1 MNSYNFADIL
11 NQEEP
16 LDEQDLFEHHR
27 FIADKGQE
35 PMRLD
40 KFLTMRIENATR
52 TKVQK
57 GIEIGS
63 VLVNQKT
70 VKSNYQIKP
79 ADIVTVVL
87 PNPPRNPELIAE
99 NIPINIVY
107 EDESLVL
114 VNKHAGMVV
123 HPGYNNYSGTLV
135 NALLYHLTSLPE
147 YSDEMRPGLVHRID
161 KDTSGLILIAK
172 TENALVHL
180 AKQFYDHSINRIY
193 NALVWGDVK
202 DEQGTV
208 VGNIG
213 RDLKDRRLSAVFSD
227 ESIGK
232 HAVTHYKVLERF
244 GFCTLVEC
252 KLETGRTHQIRA
264 HMKHIGHTLFADESY
279 GGMKVLSQSKRPKF
293 ESFIQN
299 CFGIM
304 SRQALHAKT
313 LGFVHPERKTYV
325 DFNSDLPEDFAQVLE
340 KIRAYNQQLS

>member
-1 MNSYNFADIL
+1 MNT
-11 NQEEP
+11 EEK
-16 LDEQDLFEHHR
+16 LDEQDLFEHFR
-27 FIADKGQE
+27 FVADKGQE

-57 GIEIGS
+57 GIEVGS
-63 VLVNQKT
+63 VLVNQRT
-70 VKSNYQIKP
+70 VKNNYQIKP

-99 NIPINIVY
+99 NIPINIVF
-107 EDESLVL
+107 EDDSLIL
-114 VNKHAGMVV
+114 INKNAGMVV

-135 NALLYHLTSLPE
+135 NALLFHISKLPE

-161 KDTSGLILIAK
+161 KDTSGLILVAK
-172 TENALVHL
+172 TEGALVHL
-180 AKQFYDHSINRIY
+180 AKQFYDHSIQRIY
-193 NALVWGDVK
+193 HALVWGDVK

-213 RDLKDRRLSAVFSD
+213 RDLRDRRLSAVFED
-227 ESIGK
+227 PNVGK

-264 HMKHIGHTLFADESY
+264 HMKHIGHTLFADDAY
-279 GGMKVLSQSKRPKF
+279 GGLKVLSHAKFPKF

-299 CFGIM
+299 CFEIM

-313 LGFVHPERKTYV
+313 LGFVHPESKKLL
-325 DFNSDLPEDFAQVLE
+325 DFNSELPDDFNGVLE
-340 KIRAYNQQLS
+340 KIRNFVAS

>member
-1 MNSYNFADIL
+1 MNT
-11 NQEEP
+11 EETI
-16 LDEQDLFEHHR
+16 DEQDLFEHYR
-27 FIADKGQE
+27 FVADKGQE

-57 GIEIGS
+57 GIEVGS
-63 VLVNQKT
+63 VLVNQRP
-70 VKSNYQIKP
+70 VKNNYQIKP

-107 EDESLVL
+107 EDDSLVL
-114 VNKHAGMVV
+114 INKNAGMVV

-135 NALLYHLTSLPE
+135 NALLFHISKLPE

-161 KDTSGLILIAK
+161 KDTSGLILVAK
-172 TENALVHL
+172 SETALVHL

-193 NALVWGDVK
+193 HALVWGDVK
-202 DEQGTV
+202 DENGTV

-213 RDLKDRRLSAVFSD
+213 RDLRDRRLSTVFED
-227 ESIGK
+227 PNIGK
-232 HAVTHYKVLERF
+232 HAVTHYRVLERF
-244 GFCTLVEC
+244 GFCTLIEC

-264 HMKHIGHTLFADESY
+264 HMKHIGHTLFADEAY
-279 GGMKVLSQSKRPKF
+279 GGLKVLAHSKFPKF
-293 ESFIQN
+293 DSFIQN
-299 CFGIM
+299 CFEIM

-313 LGFVHPERKTYV
+313 LGFVHPETKKQI
-325 DFNSDLPEDFAQVLE
+325 DFNSELPEDFSEVLI
-340 KIRAYNQQLS
+340 KIRNYIS

>member
-1 MNSYNFADIL
+1 MNT
-11 NQEEP
+11 EET
-16 LDEQDLFEHHR
+16 LDEQDLFEHFR
-27 FIADKGQE
+27 FVADKGQE

-57 GIEIGS
+57 GIEVGS
-63 VLVNQKT
+63 VLVNQRT
-70 VKSNYQIKP
+70 VKNNYQIKP

-99 NIPINIVY
+99 NIPINIVF
-107 EDESLVL
+107 EDDSLVL
-114 VNKHAGMVV
+114 INKNAGMVV

-135 NALLYHLTSLPE
+135 NALLFHISKLPE

-161 KDTSGLILIAK
+161 KDTSGLILVAK
-172 TENALVHL
+172 TEGALVHL
-180 AKQFYDHSINRIY
+180 AKQFYDHSIQRIY
-193 NALVWGDVK
+193 HALVWGDVK

-213 RDLKDRRLSAVFSD
+213 RDLRDRRLSAVFED
-227 ESIGK
+227 PNIGK

-264 HMKHIGHTLFADESY
+264 HMKHIGHTLFADDAY
-279 GGMKVLSQSKRPKF
+279 GGLKVLSHAKFPKF

-299 CFGIM
+299 CFEIM

-313 LGFVHPERKTYV
+313 LGFVHPESKKLL
-325 DFNSDLPEDFAQVLE
+325 DFNSELPDDFNGVLE
-340 KIRAYNQQLS
+340 KIRNFVAS

>member
-1 MNSYNFADIL
+1 LLYYNFANIL
-11 NQEEP
+11 NNEEIIE
-16 LDEQDLFEHHR
+16 EQDLFEHYR
-27 FIADKGQE
+27 FVADKGQE

-57 GIEIGS
+57 GIEVGS
-63 VLVNQKT
+63 VLVNQRN

-107 EDESLVL
+107 EDDSLVL
-114 VNKHAGMVV
+114 INKNAGMVV

-135 NALLYHLTSLPE
+135 NALLFHISKLPE

-161 KDTSGLILIAK
+161 KDTSGLILVAK
-172 TENALVHL
+172 SENALVHL

-202 DEQGTV
+202 NDSGTV
-208 VGNIG
+208 VGNIS
-213 RDLKDRRLSAVFSD
+213 RDLKDRRLSAVFED
-227 ESIGK
+227 PSIGK
-232 HAVTHYKVLERF
+232 HAVTHYRVLERF
-244 GFCTLVEC
+244 GFCTLIEC

-264 HMKHIGHTLFADESY
+264 HMKHIGHTLFADDAY
-279 GGMKVLSQSKRPKF
+279 GGLKILAHCKLPKY

-299 CFGIM
+299 CFEIM

-313 LGFVHPERKTYV
+313 LGFIHPETKKQL
-325 DFNSDLPEDFAQVLE
+325 DFKSELPADFTEVLN
-340 KIRAYNQQLS
+340 KIRNYIS

>member
-1 MNSYNFADIL
+1 LLYYNFANDL
-11 NQEEP
+11 NTEEP
-16 LDEQDLFEHHR
+16 LDEQDLFEHYR

-57 GIEIGS
+57 GIEVGS
-63 VLVNQKT
+63 VLVNQRI

-99 NIPINIVY
+99 NIPITIVY

-114 VNKHAGMVV
+114 VNKEAGMVV
-123 HPGYNNYSGTLV
+123 HPGYNNYNGTLV
-135 NALLYHLTSLPE
+135 NALLFHISKLPE

-161 KDTSGLILIAK
+161 KDTSGLILVAK
-172 TENALVHL
+172 SESALVHL
-180 AKQFYDHSINRIY
+180 AKQFYDHSIQRIY

-202 DEQGTV
+202 NDSGTV
-208 VGNIG
+208 TGNIS
-213 RDLKDRRLSAVFSD
+213 RDLKDRRLSAVFED
-227 ESIGK
+227 PSIGK

-244 GFCTLVEC
+244 GFCTLIEC

-264 HMKHIGHTLFADESY
+264 HMKYIGHTLFADEAY
-279 GGMKVLSQSKRPKF
+279 GGLKVLSHAKFPKF
-293 ESFIQN
+293 DSFIQN
-299 CFGIM
+299 CFEIM

-313 LGFVHPERKTYV
+313 LAFVHPESKKWM
-325 DFNSDLPEDFAQVLE
+325 DFNSDLPEDFSSVLT
-340 KIRAYNQQLS
+340 KIRTFVS

>member
-1 MNSYNFADIL
+1 MNT
-11 NQEEP
+11 EETI
-16 LDEQDLFEHHR
+16 DEQDLFEHYR
-27 FIADKGQE
+27 FVADKGQE

-57 GIEIGS
+57 GIEVGS
-63 VLVNQKT
+63 VLVNQRP
-70 VKSNYQIKP
+70 VKNNYQIKP

-107 EDESLVL
+107 EDDSLVL
-114 VNKHAGMVV
+114 INKNAGMVV

-135 NALLYHLTSLPE
+135 NALLFHISKLPE

-161 KDTSGLILIAK
+161 KDTSGLILVAK
-172 TENALVHL
+172 SETALVHL

-193 NALVWGDVK
+193 HALVWGDVK
-202 DEQGTV
+202 DENGTI

-213 RDLKDRRLSAVFSD
+213 RDLRDRRLSAVFED
-227 ESIGK
+227 PNIGK
-232 HAVTHYKVLERF
+232 HAVTHYRVLERF
-244 GFCTLVEC
+244 GFCTLIEC

-264 HMKHIGHTLFADESY
+264 HMKHIGHTLFADEAY
-279 GGMKVLSQSKRPKF
+279 GGLKVLAHSKFPKF
-293 ESFIQN
+293 DSFIQN
-299 CFGIM
+299 CFEIM

-313 LGFVHPERKTYV
+313 LGFVHPETKKQI
-325 DFNSDLPEDFAQVLE
+325 DFNSELPEDFTEVLI
-340 KIRAYNQQLS
+340 KIRNYIS

>member
-1 MNSYNFADIL
+1 MLYYNFANDL
-11 NQEEP
+11 NTEEP
-16 LDEQDLFEHHR
+16 LDEQDLFEHYR

-57 GIEIGS
+57 GIEVGS
-63 VLVNQKT
+63 VLVNQRI

-99 NIPINIVY
+99 NIPITIVY

-114 VNKHAGMVV
+114 VNKEAGMVV
-123 HPGYNNYSGTLV
+123 HPGYNNYNGTLV
-135 NALLYHLTSLPE
+135 NALLFHISKLPE

-161 KDTSGLILIAK
+161 KDTSGLILVAK
-172 TENALVHL
+172 SESALVHL
-180 AKQFYDHSINRIY
+180 AKQFYDHSIQRIY

-202 DEQGTV
+202 NDSGTV
-208 VGNIG
+208 TGNIS
-213 RDLKDRRLSAVFSD
+213 RDLKDRRLSAVFED
-227 ESIGK
+227 PSIGK

-244 GFCTLVEC
+244 GFCTLIEC

-264 HMKHIGHTLFADESY
+264 HMKYIGHTLFADEAY
-279 GGMKVLSQSKRPKF
+279 GGLKVLSHAKFPKF
-293 ESFIQN
+293 DSFIQN
-299 CFGIM
+299 CFEIM

-313 LGFVHPERKTYV
+313 LAFVHPESKKWM
-325 DFNSDLPEDFAQVLE
+325 DFNSDLPEDFSSVLT
-340 KIRAYNQQLS
+340 KIRTFVS

>member
-1 MNSYNFADIL
+1 L
-11 NQEEP
+11 NTEEK
-16 LDEQDLFEHHR
+16 LDEQDLFEHFR
-27 FIADKGQE
+27 FVADKGQE

-57 GIEIGS
+57 GIEVGS
-63 VLVNQKT
+63 VLVNQRT
-70 VKSNYQIKP
+70 VKNNYQIKP

-99 NIPINIVY
+99 NIPINIVF
-107 EDESLVL
+107 EDDSLIL
-114 VNKHAGMVV
+114 INKNAGMVV

-135 NALLYHLTSLPE
+135 NALLFHISKLPE

-161 KDTSGLILIAK
+161 KDTSGLILVAK
-172 TENALVHL
+172 TEGALVHL
-180 AKQFYDHSINRIY
+180 AKQFYDHSIQRIY
-193 NALVWGDVK
+193 HALVWGDVK

-213 RDLKDRRLSAVFSD
+213 RDLRDRRLSAVFED
-227 ESIGK
+227 PNVGK

-264 HMKHIGHTLFADESY
+264 HMKHIGHTLFADDAY
-279 GGMKVLSQSKRPKF
+279 GGLKVLSHAKFPKF

-299 CFGIM
+299 CFEIM

-313 LGFVHPERKTYV
+313 LGFVHPESKKLL
-325 DFNSDLPEDFAQVLE
+325 DFNSELPDDFNGVLE
-340 KIRAYNQQLS
+340 KIRNFVAS

>member
-1 MNSYNFADIL
+1 LLYYNFANIL
-11 NQEEP
+11 NNEETIE
-16 LDEQDLFEHHR
+16 EQDLFEHYR
-27 FIADKGQE
+27 FVADKGQE

-57 GIEIGS
+57 GIEVGS
-63 VLVNQKT
+63 VLVNQRQ

-79 ADIVTVVL
+79 TDIVTVVL

-114 VNKHAGMVV
+114 INKNAGMVV

-135 NALLYHLTSLPE
+135 NALLFHISKLPE

-161 KDTSGLILIAK
+161 KDTSGLILVAK
-172 TENALVHL
+172 SETALVHL

-202 DEQGTV
+202 NDNGTV
-208 VGNIG
+208 VGNIS
-213 RDLKDRRLSAVFSD
+213 RDLKDRRLSAVFED
-227 ESIGK
+227 PAIGK

-244 GFCTLVEC
+244 GFCTLIEC

-264 HMKHIGHTLFADESY
+264 HMKYIGHTLFADDAY
-279 GGMKVLSQSKRPKF
+279 GGLKILAHSKLPKY

-299 CFGIM
+299 CFEIM

-313 LGFVHPERKTYV
+313 LGFVHPETKKQL
-325 DFNSDLPEDFAQVLE
+325 DFNSELPSDFSDVLI
-340 KIRAYNQQLS
+340 KIRHYIA